1 MVGVVGVVVGV
12 VGVVVGVVVGG
23 GVGGGVGTL
32 DTSVAA
38 PHHAQHPLTL
48 LRLRLAIFTTVASLL
63 RVIHIVIGPE

>member
-1 MVGVVGVVVGV
+1 M
-12 VGVVVGVVVGG
+12 
-23 GVGGGVGTL
+23 GTL

-38 PHHAQHPLTL
+38 PHHAQHLLTL